1 MLIKMQ
7 IVNVKPYIL
16 ALPNAKQL
24 DLSQPQVMGILNV
37 TPDSFSDGGQYQQLD
52 LAVEQA
58 LKMQQDGA
66 SIIDIGGESTRP
78 NAPSVSLQQELDRVL
93 PVVEALKPYNLI
105 LSIDTSQPEVIRQ
118 AVGLG
123 ASIWNDVRALT
134 RPNALQTAVELD
146 IPVILMHMRGEPD
159 TMNNLA
165 NYRDIVAEVKQE
177 LLQKIEMAIQAGVKK
192 QHIIADIGFGFAK
205 NSQHNIELL
214 KHFAQFTDMGF
225 PLLSGLSRK
234 RFIGE
239 ILDVTQADERVI
251 GSVVGHLFSIQQGA
265 NIVRVHDVK
274 ATAEAIKIWKAIA

>member
-16 ALPNAKQL
+16 TLPNAKQL

-78 NAPSVSLQQELDRVL
+78 NAPSISLQQELDRVL

-165 NYRDIVAEVKQE
+165 NYHDVVAEVKQE
-177 LLQKIEMAIQAGVKK
+177 LTERINQAILAGVKK

-274 ATAEAIKIWKAIA
+274 ATAEAIKIWKAMA

>member
-16 ALPNAKQL
+16 TLPNAKQL

-165 NYRDIVAEVKQE
+165 NYRDIVAEIKQE

-274 ATAEAIKIWKAIA
+274 ATAEAIKIWKAMA

>member
-1 MLIKMQ
+1 MQ

-16 ALPNAKQL
+16 TLPNAKQL

-78 NAPSVSLQQELDRVL
+78 NAPNVSLQQELDRVL

-165 NYRDIVAEVKQE
+165 NYRDIVAEIKQE

-274 ATAEAIKIWKAIA
+274 ATAEAIKIWKAMA

>member
-1 MLIKMQ
+1 MN
-7 IVNVKPYIL
+7 IVDVKPYIL
-16 ALPNAKQL
+16 TLPNAKKL
-24 DLSQPQVMGILNV
+24 DLSQPQIMGILNV

-52 LAVEQA
+52 LAVKQA

-66 SIIDIGGESTRP
+66 TIIDIGGESTRP

-118 AVGLG
+118 AVSLG

-159 TMNNLA
+159 TMNALA
-165 NYRDIVAEVKQE
+165 NYHDVVAEVKQE
-177 LLQKIEMAIQAGVKK
+177 LTEKINQAINAGVKK
-192 QHIIADIGFGFAK
+192 HHIIADIGFGFAK
-205 NSQHNIELL
+205 NTQHNIALL
-214 KHFAQFTDMGF
+214 KHFAQFTEMGF

-239 ILDVTQADERVI
+239 ILDVAQADERII

-274 ATAEAIKIWKAIA
+274 ATAEAIKIWKAMA

>member
-1 MLIKMQ
+1 MQ

-16 ALPNAKQL
+16 TLPNAKQL

-78 NAPSVSLQQELDRVL
+78 NAPSISLQQELDRVL

-165 NYRDIVAEVKQE
+165 NYHDVVAEVKQE
-177 LLQKIEMAIQAGVKK
+177 LTERINQAILAGVKK

-274 ATAEAIKIWKAIA
+274 ATAEAIKIWKAMA